1 MIVAIKEPKLIINPS
16 AVSTGKRLLLSVRFW
31 KYAHTHHLTFNRIA
45 TVTNFTVLIII
56 AYLKSNKILNF
67 NCFCYN
73 FSEVIVMNKYVGL
86 LDKIRVIKSQ
96 PLLVRFTLQTIHE
109 SINCVVADIEI
120 IDKLLIMD
128 DGKYNIAVTGHFN
141 KRNQLVIESMQI
153 RNPDHFTRSMGI

>member
-1 MIVAIKEPKLIINPS
+1 M
-16 AVSTGKRLLLSVRFW
+16 
-31 KYAHTHHLTFNRIA
+31 
-45 TVTNFTVLIII
+45 
-56 AYLKSNKILNF
+56 
-67 NCFCYN
+67 
-73 FSEVIVMNKYVGL
+73 
-86 LDKIRVIKSQ
+86 
-96 PLLVRFTLQTIHE
+96 LVCLTLQTIHE

>member
-1 MIVAIKEPKLIINPS
+1 
-16 AVSTGKRLLLSVRFW
+16 
-31 KYAHTHHLTFNRIA
+31 
-45 TVTNFTVLIII
+45 
-56 AYLKSNKILNF
+56 
-67 NCFCYN
+67 
-73 FSEVIVMNKYVGL
+73 MNKYVGL
-86 LDKIRVIKSQ
+86 LDKIRVIKTQ

-153 RNPDHFTRSMGI
+153 RNPDHFTRSMAYKRRAAVLNEDCSSFCFT